1 MALRVAKD
9 WYGVETLGEGVSRI
23 HEIHVADWLRCNI
36 WHVQGRDRDLII
48 DTGMGLRPLV
58 EEVARLGDR
67 PITAIMTHSHF
78 DHSAGLH
85 QFHDRCGHHLSLIHI

>member
-36 WHVQGRDRDLII
+36 WHVQGRDRDAAK
-48 DTGMGLRPLV
+48 P
-58 EEVARLGDR
+58 
-67 PITAIMTHSHF
+67 PNHSR
-78 DHSAGLH
+78 S
-85 QFHDRCGHHLSLIHI
+85 LSYTT